1 MGRPLPTAKLIV
13 NPYAGRWTGRAALPK
28 IEETLRRLE
37 YSYELVITN
46 GPDHAIALARA
57 AAEAG
62 YSPIVVVGGDGTISE
77 VMNGLME
84 AAAGDIAG
92 PLGIIPVGCAND
104 LARQLQLPL
113 DVKAACERLLT
124 GRERVIDVGQVN
136 GRYFVNDVGVGFEPQ
151 VTLEA
156 RQIRRLRGRLVYLVA
171 VFRALRHLRQPHMT
185 VEWDGGRAS
194 HPMPLVSVGNGNIT
208 GGFRLTPHAQLDDG
222 ALDFV
227 FARRVTMLQIL
238 RLLPST
244 LRGTHIHHPLVVTG
258 RTTCIA
264 IHSEESV
271 PVGVDG
277 EVRTIEAQDLS
288 FAILSARLRVIC
300 GG

>member
-1 MGRPLPTAKLIV
+1 MPTAKIIV
-13 NPYAGRWTGRAALPK
+13 NPYAGRWAGRAAFPK
-28 IEETLRRLE
+28 IEETLRRLR
-37 YSYELVITN
+37 YPFELVTTE

-62 YSPIVVVGGDGTISE
+62 YSPIVAVGGDGTISE

-84 AAAGDIAG
+84 AAAGGVAG
-92 PLGIIPVGCAND
+92 PLGIIPAGCAND
-104 LARQLQLPL
+104 LARQLELPM
-113 DVKAACERLLT
+113 DVPAACQRLVA
-124 GRERVIDVGQVN
+124 GRERVIDVGRVN

-156 RQIRRLRGRLVYLVA
+156 RQIRRLRGTLVYLVA
-171 VFRALRHLRQPHMT
+171 VFRALRHLRQPHMA

-194 HPMPLVSVGNGNIT
+194 HPMPLVSVGNGNLT
-208 GGFRLTPHAQLDDG
+208 GGFRLTPHARLDDG

-238 RLLPST
+238 RLLPGT

-258 RTTCIA
+258 RATRIA
-264 IHSEESV
+264 VHSEEPV

-277 EVRTIEAQDLS
+277 EVRTTEAQDLS
-288 FAILSARLRVIC
+288 FEVLPARLRVIC
-300 GG
+300 